1 MTEKRSY
8 FYRGYIDNSTI
19 AYSLLKIATA
29 MNSLPFCV
37 GKFKLYM
44 CGVNCFDYL
53 PFPSQP
59 PKNYFEYYKVIEA
72 QNVLI

>member
-1 MTEKRSY
+1 MVAS
-8 FYRGYIDNSTI
+8 
-19 AYSLLKIATA
+19 A

-53 PFPSQP
+53 PFPSKP
-59 PKNYFEYYKVIEA
+59 PKNYFKYYKVMEA